1 MVYKSNSLEKALELA
16 EKTMDEHNFKLV
28 KDFVDDLISAGI
40 SIGRI
45 TSYVYKLKSIWET
58 CDKDFD
64 KYERKDVQKVINT
77 FQMRANAEEISQHT
91 VREVKK
97 TFKKF
102 YKWMGR
108 EELVN
113 WFTLGEVETDL
124 SPSDLITEEEFRQI
138 LKGCKNHRDI
148 AMIVML
154 YETGCRIGEL
164 LSLRIKHVQFD
175 EYGGIVWFPQRNTST
190 KKHKRKVRIVFSV
203 PYLSNW
209 LSLHPRSTDPNAPLF
224 CTLRKGTELDYDS
237 WSSQLGEILK
247 RAGVEKRVYN
257 HLFRHTRATRLVT
270 KVSESIVAKYMGWV
284 PGTRMTKIYIHLA
297 DEDVDEAILKMH
309 GIKKEGDEKEDL
321 KVIQCPRC
329 TFINDGK
336 ARFCMR
342 CGLPLTED
350 ALKEVEEWEGR
361 KAEVMQ
367 LLSDRSF
374 LLQFMN
380 MQEELET
387 IKKIMEEY
395 LSRRVR
401 DGSPVGRRDIV

>member
-1 MVYKSNSLEKALELA
+1 MVYKSDEVARALNLA
-16 EKTMDEHNFKLV
+16 KRRLNEHDFNLV
-28 KDFVDDLISAGI
+28 SEFAEDLLSQGL

-45 TSYVYKLKSIWET
+45 ASYVYKLIKIREVS
-58 CDKDFD
+58 DRNFD
-64 KYERKDVQKVINT
+64 EFEKRDIKWVINT
-77 FQMRANAEEISQHT
+77 FQMRANKGEISQNT
-91 VREVKK
+91 VREIKK
-97 TFKKF
+97 TLKKF
-102 YKWMGR
+102 FKWLEK

-113 WFTLGEVETDL
+113 WFTLGEVETSL
-124 SPSDLITEEEFRQI
+124 GPADLITEDEFQRI
-138 LKGCKNHRDI
+138 LAACTNHRDK
-148 AMIVML
+148 AIVALL
-154 YETGCRIGEL
+154 YESGCRVGEL
-164 LSLRIKHVQFD
+164 LSLRIKDVQFD
-175 EYGGIVWFPQRNTST
+175 EYGAKVWFPLQSLTT
-190 KKHKRKVRIVFSV
+190 KKHRRKVRVVYSV

-209 LSLHPRSTDPNAPLF
+209 LSIHPRNDDPDAPLF
-224 CTLRKGTELDYDS
+224 ISLTTKRGLSYDGLTTALS
-237 WSSQLGEILK
+237 RILK
-247 RAGVEKRVYN
+247 RAGIKKRIYP
-257 HLFRHTRATRLVT
+257 HLFRHTRATKLVT
-270 KVSESIVAKYMGWV
+270 HMSESIVAKYMGWV
-284 PGTRMTKIYIHLA
+284 PGTRMTKVYVHLA
-297 DEDVDEAILKMH
+297 DQDVDNAILKMY
-309 GIKKEGDEKEDL
+309 GIKKDVEEEDL
-321 KVIQCPRC
+321 KVIRCPRC

-350 ALKEVEEWEGR
+350 ALKEVEEWEGK